1 MRYFNQTGW
10 LAIFNGTESMI
21 GRTVAVEAWDEA
33 TGTAL
38 VVDPQRGALLPVTDY
53 PDFSHLEPADQ
64 VVTAIPGGGWRAYWK
79 DEGPDKTPLTE
90 QVLAWL
96 ITAKGRATPITV
108 DATGYVDDAEDAD
121 RLIPPGED

>member
-38 VVDPQRGALLPVTDY
+38 VVDPQRGALRPVTDY
-53 PDFSHLEPADQ
+53 PDFSHLERADQ
-64 VVTAIPGGGWRAYWK
+64 VVAAIPGGGWRAYWK
-79 DEGPDKTPLTE
+79 DEGPGKTPLTE

-108 DATGYVDDAEDAD
+108 DANGHVDDAEDAD